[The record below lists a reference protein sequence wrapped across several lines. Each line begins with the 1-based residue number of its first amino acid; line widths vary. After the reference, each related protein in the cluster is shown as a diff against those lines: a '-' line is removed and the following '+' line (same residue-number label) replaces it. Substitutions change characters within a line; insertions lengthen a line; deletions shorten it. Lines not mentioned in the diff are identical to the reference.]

1 MAKTVIEMQ
10 HITKRFGAFTAN
22 DDISLTLQQGE
33 ILALLGENGAG
44 KSTLMGV
51 LTGQL
56 KPTAG
61 QLLVNGQAVTL
72 NGPRHAKALG
82 IGMVHQHFML
92 IPAFTVLEN
101 IILGDEPTK
110 QGRIDY
116 ATARQKVTALVDKY
130 QLALD
135 LDRKIADISVGM
147 QQRVEIIKALY
158 REATTLIFDE
168 PTAALT
174 PNEIQAL
181 LAIFEKLKA
190 EGKSLIFIT
199 HKLKEIKQVAD
210 RCVVIRAGRVIDTV
224 LVVQTDPTKL
234 AEMMVGRP
242 QQAPTP
248 KMANQGAVMLSVEHV
263 AARVAKRTVL
273 DDLGLTVHAGEIVGI
288 AGIDGN
294 GQSEL
299 IQVLTGQLKPQSG
312 KIELAGQ
319 SLLKRTPRQISE
331 QGLGCIPEDRQNIG
345 LILPLS
351 IAENLALKD
360 YYHQPYSH
368 LGWLNYRVINQ
379 TAQKLIK
386 RFDIRTQS
394 EQTLAGELSGG
405 NQQKVV
411 VAREIAKQPK
421 VLIAANPT
429 RGVDVGAIEY
439 IHQSL
444 IEQRNQGCGILFVS
458 FELDEILKL
467 ADRVLVMHAG
477 QIVGE
482 VDPQTTTSQT
492 LGLLMA
498 GQQPVGGRDE

>member
-110 QGRIDY
+110 QGRVDY

-224 LVVQTDPTKL
+224 LVAQTDPTKL

-263 AARVAKRTVL
+263 AARVAKRT
-273 DDLGLTVHAGEIVGI
+273 
-288 AGIDGN
+288 
-294 GQSEL
+294 
-299 IQVLTGQLKPQSG
+299 
-312 KIELAGQ
+312 
-319 SLLKRTPRQISE
+319 
-331 QGLGCIPEDRQNIG
+331 
-345 LILPLS
+345 
-351 IAENLALKD
+351 
-360 YYHQPYSH
+360 
-368 LGWLNYRVINQ
+368 
-379 TAQKLIK
+379 
-386 RFDIRTQS
+386 
-394 EQTLAGELSGG
+394 
-405 NQQKVV
+405 
-411 VAREIAKQPK
+411 
-421 VLIAANPT
+421 
-429 RGVDVGAIEY
+429 
-439 IHQSL
+439 
-444 IEQRNQGCGILFVS
+444 
-458 FELDEILKL
+458 
-467 ADRVLVMHAG
+467 
-477 QIVGE
+477 
-482 VDPQTTTSQT
+482 
-492 LGLLMA
+492 
-498 GQQPVGGRDE
+498 